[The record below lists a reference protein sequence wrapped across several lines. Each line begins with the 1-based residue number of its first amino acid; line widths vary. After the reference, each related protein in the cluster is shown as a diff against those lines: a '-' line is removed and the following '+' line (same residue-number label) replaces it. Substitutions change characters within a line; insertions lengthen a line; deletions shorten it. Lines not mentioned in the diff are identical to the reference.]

1 MCRPDNLQSPSWAGN
16 GRTYWPATFIGAPAF
31 FVAMLY
37 DVTCSAGH
45 TALIAK
51 PMTAGYPACPQ
62 CGRETRRLFTSAPV
76 VHYAAAGFV
85 TSDTRFERQ
94 LTPERAARFRAQKAD
109 AEQRAATGRLTDYE
123 KVLEA

>member
-1 MCRPDNLQSPSWAGN
+1 MPHFGGRYLTEWPVPTLTRSGRAFLFPGGAGL
-16 GRTYWPATFIGAPAF
+16 
-31 FVAMLY
+31 LY
-37 DVTCSAGH
+37 DIVCQLGH

-85 TSDTRFERQ
+85 TSDTRFERS
-94 LTPERAARFRAQKAD
+94 LPPERAAKFRAQRDD
-109 AEQRAATGRLTDYE
+109 AERRAKAGRLTGYE
-123 KVLEA
+123 RGLEGD